1 MKLYES
7 LPPEAKQSL
16 VEKKLAP
23 LLDLVPKERAKKG
36 TNLSF
41 REFKNL
47 VLIGAK

>member
-23 LLDLVPKERAKKG
+23 LLDLIPKEHAKKG
-36 TNLSF
+36 VDPDAD
-41 REFKNL
+41 EFT
-47 VLIGAK
+47 